1 MVQAPVSKTTFVT
14 DSDKQQL
21 IDSLNIPQEFKT
33 VPGNPTRL
41 SDERY
46 HAYAY
51 PEQPFFRTTNY
62 EMYDAFMARE
72 VRDITKPK
80 NHSQV
85 ATDMHGAELEELRKT
100 VWTYH
105 RRPASKQRDPS
116 PDLAPAMKAKAK
128 ELGFAV
134 VGITRFDRKYVYKD
148 FRRRAKFNNLVVVG
162 IEQPWGP
169 VQTSPS
175 VEAYLSNFDAT
186 IPSYSLAVK
195 LADWIRSLGYRVQF
209 VVASQ
214 GGIQL
219 SLAPVLP
226 YAVAAGLGQLGANGQ
241 LLTPLFGSRIRL
253 CAFSTDAPL
262 SYDHP
267 VDYGINKLCEKCQ
280 VCVRRCPGRA
290 LPKVKVWWRG
300 ALKYKTIA
308 DRCLPMLG
316 KYDGCSIC
324 IKVCPVQ
331 RFGLKAVLDHYG
343 ATGKVLGKGTDELE
357 SYALPDKGYFGVGSM
372 PSFSAEEG
380 GKGMLTMGSKLR
392 LRPIRRKRLGHMPG
406 IGSEAEAG
414 MERVDV

>member
-1 MVQAPVSKTTFVT
+1 MTQAPPEKTSFVT
-14 DSDKQQL
+14 DSEKEQL
-21 IDSLNIPQEFKT
+21 IESLNVPEELKT
-33 VPGNPTRL
+33 EPGNPTRP

-51 PEQPFFRTTNY
+51 PEQPFFTTPNY
-62 EMYDAFMARE
+62 QMYDAYMAKE
-72 VRDITKPK
+72 HRDITKPK
-80 NHSQV
+80 SHSQM
-85 ATDMHGAELEELRKT
+85 ATEKHGEELEELRKT
-100 VWTYH
+100 VWSYE
-105 RRPASKQRDPS
+105 RKPASGKKDPS
-116 PDLAPAMKAKAK
+116 PDLTNDLKARAK

-134 VGITRFDRKYVYKD
+134 VGITKFERKYVFKD
-148 FRRRAKFNNLVVVG
+148 YRRRAKFKNLVIVG
-162 IEQPWGP
+162 VEQPWDA
-169 VQTSPS
+169 VQTAPS
-175 VEAYLSNFDAT
+175 VDSYLSNFQAT

-195 LADWIRSLGYRVQF
+195 LADWVRSTGYKVQF

-226 YAVAAGLGQLGANGQ
+226 YAVAAGLGQMGANGQ
-241 LLTPLFGSRIRL
+241 LLTPLFGSRVRL

-262 SYDHP
+262 THDKP

-316 KYDGCSIC
+316 RYNGCSIC

-331 RFGLKAVLDHYG
+331 KFGLKTVMDHYND
-343 ATGKVLGKGTDELE
+343 TGKVLGKGTDELE
-357 SYALPDKGYFGVGSM
+357 GYTLSDKGYFGSGQM
-372 PSFSAEEG
+372 PSFDTEEG
-380 GKGMLTMGSKLR
+380 SKGMLAMGKKLKLR
-392 LRPIRRKRLGHMPG
+392 PLRRKRLGHMTG
-406 IGSEAEAG
+406 IGSEADQTQ
-414 MERVDV
+414 VDL